1 MKTKIFEQG
10 GGARWKIKHLLFF
23 VKLNFDRRRL
33 DSNKKKIRSR
43 ASKTELGTN
52 LKETF
57 FQEH

>member
-33 DSNKKKIRSR
+33 DSNKKKISEP
-43 ASKTELGTN
+43 SIKN
-52 LKETF
+52 
-57 FQEH
+57 